1 MADVSIN
8 VFLVDLSVLIWQLK
22 VIELPVFFINIYNR
36 FYACFCKPWLF
47 LTTALVFG
55 GKKKNATLAL
65 QKNTTPASQFALC
78 KPVHQDNFLIGS
90 AAERCSIGRERGL
103 QQLGSDICEAIKLQ
117 TAR

>member
-1 MADVSIN
+1 MVIPN
-8 VFLVDLSVLIWQLK
+8 NCLGIWGEK
-22 VIELPVFFINIYNR
+22 KECNS
-36 FYACFCKPWLF
+36 CF
-47 LTTALVFG
+47 T
-55 GKKKNATLAL
+55 
-65 QKNTTPASQFALC
+65 KNTTPASQFALC